1 MQPKSD
7 SLQLKHPKTGDM
19 IKVTPKILST
29 LLPTHQADN
38 SSNLQDPIQW
48 IKFLNSPKGKALL
61 AFIKEELAL
70 YADTIENRIRSQISA
85 QTRKKIYSYLSTMLR
100 SHRHDKSEEK
110 STSKTSI
117 IKKAETRQ
125 SLKPSEISERLSTLE
140 DAIYVID
147 EKLALKQK
155 EQGALT
161 RDLAAIQKQIV
172 NVAKKYEAYDKFL
185 LDAFHELQQMDV
197 HEPMDWL
204 QKRLHHMQQDIANG
218 SEKLAA
224 LAEDSSG
231 KEDAFQ
237 NEFSENFFHNLKYQM
252 YNDLVFKLQKKKIV
266 VHEGEK
272 YLIHTEQSIK
282 DLSVEHKDSAKEAY
296 LQLTPKLIHRYIA
309 AKDKQKE
316 AEADYLG
323 MKKLYVT
330 NKFNDNQLVMD
341 KLKHQKTLFRIE
353 IKELQQQLEP
363 QQKPANSYIRM
374 LNSLN
379 PPAPSRANLKRLQEA
394 VKNNREIS
402 PDVKRQVAL
411 LQPAVP
417 MTRDLWIQLMRFR
430 PHLATSPQ
438 NANLMPPTGAS
449 SRKYDASEPFHPS
462 PLSTKPKPP

>member
-1 MQPKSD
+1 MQPNSD
-7 SLQLKHPKTGDM
+7 SIQLKHPKTGDM
-19 IKVTPKILST
+19 IKVTPKIVST
-29 LLPTHQADN
+29 LLPTHQTDN

-85 QTRKKIYSYLSTMLR
+85 QTKKKIYSYLSNMLR

-110 STSKTSI
+110 STSKASVTKI
-117 IKKAETRQ
+117 AETRQ
-125 SLKPSEISERLSTLE
+125 SLKPSEISERISSLE
-140 DAIYVID
+140 DAIDVID

-155 EQGALT
+155 EQEALT
-161 RDLAAIQKQIV
+161 LDLAAIEKQIV
-172 NVAKKYEAYDKFL
+172 NVSKKYEAYDKFL
-185 LDAFHELQQMDV
+185 LDALHELQQMDV

-204 QKRLHHMQQDIANG
+204 HKRLHHLQHDIAHG
-218 SEKLAA
+218 SQKLAD
-224 LAEDSSG
+224 LAEG
-231 KEDAFQ
+231 KSASDGAFQ
-237 NEFSENFFHNLKYQM
+237 NEFSENFFHNLKSQL
-252 YNDLVFKLQKKKIV
+252 YNDMVFKLQKKKIV

-272 YLIHTEQSIK
+272 YLVHTEQSVN
-282 DLSVEHKDSAKEAY
+282 DLSVEHKDSAKQAY

-323 MKKLYVT
+323 MKKLFAM
-330 NKFNDNQLVMD
+330 NKFTENKLVMD

-353 IKELQQQLEP
+353 LKDLEQQLEP
-363 QQKPANSYIRM
+363 QQMPSNSYMRM

-417 MTRDLWIQLMRFR
+417 MSQDLWIQLIRFR

-438 NANLMPPTGAS
+438 NAHLMPPTAAS
-449 SRKYDASEPFHPS
+449 ARKDHASEPFHPS
-462 PLSTKPKPP
+462 PLSTKPKPQ